1 MSQHQVYI
9 KEGLG
14 GSYIVF
20 WVHIEEGNV
29 LNAAAIGILADRS
42 DVGHP
47 NTSAVI
53 GLEHDAVG
61 DVKVV
66 VHGLVIG
73 ALESTGPLGVTQV
86 GQVNDVGD
94 RNPVGD
100 HAFDLVKL
108 VVQQDELMPV
118 ALGPPALV
126 GICGPGVLETP
137 EHLGVGFVG

>member
-1 MSQHQVYI
+1 MSQHQIYI
-9 KEGLG
+9 KEGLRG
-14 GSYIVF
+14 PYIVF
-20 WVHIEEGNV
+20 WVHIEEGDM
-29 LNAAAIGILADRS
+29 LNPTPIGILADRS

-47 NTSAVI
+47 NTSAVVR
-53 GLEHDAVG
+53 LEHDAVG

-66 VHGLVIG
+66 VYSLVVS
-73 ALESTGPLGVTQV
+73 ALESPGPLGVTQV

-100 HAFDLVKL
+100 HAFDFVEL

-126 GICGPGVLETP
+126 GICGAGVLEAA
-137 EHLGVGFVG
+137 EHLGVGLVG